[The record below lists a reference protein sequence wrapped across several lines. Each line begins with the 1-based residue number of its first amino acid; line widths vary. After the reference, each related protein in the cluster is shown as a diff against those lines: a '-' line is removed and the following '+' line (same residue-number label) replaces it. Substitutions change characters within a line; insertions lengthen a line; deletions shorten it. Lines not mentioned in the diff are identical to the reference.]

1 MTSSNSLK
9 TRHTLKFFGIYLRRF
24 DLDPKEN
31 GAEAVLRKSPWVTLI
46 LGIMMAAF
54 MSFPAIM
61 AGLDAAGSNG
71 DNRGAEEAARFL
83 MLPGLA
89 IMGCTILVC
98 FWNWRRYAHITV
110 TPDGFHVV
118 RAGLF
123 GSENYTLDHREFLG
137 VLLREYVV
145 KSKNSSTTYQV
156 VELLHPDPDKS
167 VPLYIHASRNPAR
180 DRMETLAKDMDLPGL
195 RQSGNRI
202 IGRDTDDLDKSI
214 KERVAAGEIRES
226 YDAKSTPPAGLSLEH
241 QRIDGTPTLIVN
253 ILARRLPAFLPW
265 LIGIFSAMP
274 LVGIISDGEYDKLW
288 IGVLVFCLFGG
299 VMFLAA
305 RHDRNTPRR
314 LLITPQEIRAE
325 DAAAQNYG
333 HRIGRSSLRLD
344 DIEEVH
350 TESSGMM
357 HRVMISSDKGEMRVG
372 NGISADAADWL
383 SQFIISAIA
392 NADTAQPREPA

>member
-1 MTSSNSLK
+1 MSWNPLSLPADQLLLVALSVGLAALIRAF
-9 TRHTLKFFGIYLRRF
+9 TGFGFAMLVVPAF
-24 DLDPKEN
+24 SLFLSPGDAVVLS
-31 GAEAVLRKSPWVTLI
+31 AVLALL
-46 LGIMMAAF
+46 LGL
-54 MSFPAIM
+54 MSYR
-61 AGLDAAGSNG
+61 S
-71 DNRGAEEAARFL
+71 
-83 MLPGLA
+83 
-89 IMGCTILVC
+89 
-98 FWNWRRYAHITV
+98 WW
-110 TPDGFHVV
+110 
-118 RAGLF
+118 GLF
-123 GSENYTLDHREFLG
+123 P
-137 VLLREYVV
+137 V
-145 KSKNSSTTYQV
+145 
-156 VELLHPDPDKS
+156 
-167 VPLYIHASRNPAR
+167 APAKF
-180 DRMETLAKDMDLPGL
+180 M
-195 RQSGNRI
+195 
-202 IGRDTDDLDKSI
+202 
-214 KERVAAGEIRES
+214 
-226 YDAKSTPPAGLSLEH
+226 
-241 QRIDGTPTLIVN
+241 
-253 ILARRLPAFLPW
+253 
-265 LIGIFSAMP
+265 LIGAVLGTAIGVWFLAS
-274 LVGIISDGEYDKLW
+274 LSVTEFQLW